1 MKLNNIPQNK
11 YIIVNNYNNDA
22 TKGNGYNVY
31 EAAYKYCNLGEILV
45 YMNGN
50 DSFIGRQV
58 LSTLNTI
65 YQK

>member
-1 MKLNNIPQNK
+1 MD
-11 YIIVNNYNNDA
+11 NYNNDA